1 MLIPILTT
9 VGIAAVT
16 AWLGFL
22 AVRYLLPT
30 MPNPATTIRAA
41 RQAARNRITR
51 DPLDYVMAWVARV
64 APSRLKVEQRTVAA
78 RTSVE
83 QSAEREAHILTGFK
97 DGEEP
102 KLGFKVFAIAMFVAW
117 LFIVLPAVIIIDFPI
132 VRAVSGDNILAA
144 VFGCLLLI
152 ALPVISSLV
161 LGFLFEKWRS
171 GAIKEWLFSGLLI
184 FLVSVFV
191 ALVSYLTSLGP
202 LRAEVEYANQIRTV
216 QQQIAMY
223 QEDGDQNAINFAQQN
238 LDELRAQEKRSAQ
251 WNTALVPIAATAEF
265 ATGFFLPI
273 AIPLLLL
280 ADAKSSRRKAQG
292 ALVTSENRGTRQR
305 ARQYRR
311 LALAFQRLGI
321 TQLELQQH
329 FATIA
334 SENNTDQTGINAA
347 QNMVAQEILDQARAT
362 EDPTPAPPADQTI
375 TTQIAPT
382 AEAAVPP
389 PADRTQTRENNRTN
403 TAPTEGARQGPAGTP
418 APVAVLDRDDFD
430 LPDASFDL
438 N

>member
-1 MLIPILTT
+1 MLTPILTT

-22 AVRYLLPT
+22 AVRYLLPN

-41 RQAARNRITR
+41 RQAARNRVTR
-51 DPLDYVMAWVARV
+51 DPLDYVRVWVARV

-78 RTSVE
+78 QTTVE
-83 QSAEREAHILTGFK
+83 QSTARETHILTAFK
-97 DGEEP
+97 DGKEP

-117 LFIVLPAVIIIDFPI
+117 LFVVLPAVIIIDFPI
-132 VRAVSGDNILAA
+132 VKAVSGDNVLAA
-144 VFGCLLLI
+144 VFGSLLLI
-152 ALPVISSLV
+152 AGPVISSLV
-161 LGFLFEKWRS
+161 LGFFFEKWRS
-171 GAIKEWLFSGLLI
+171 GAIKDGLFSGLLI
-184 FLVSVFV
+184 GLVGIFV
-191 ALVSYLTSLGP
+191 ALVWYLTTLAP

-238 LDELRAQEKRSAQ
+238 LDELRAEERRSAE

-280 ADAKSSRRKAQG
+280 ADAKSSRRKAEG
-292 ALVTSENRGTRQR
+292 ALVTSGTRVTRQR

-311 LALAFQRLGI
+311 LALTFQRLGI

-329 FATIA
+329 FATVA
-334 SENNTDQTGINAA
+334 AENNADQTGINAA
-347 QNMVAQEILDQARAT
+347 QNMVAEEILDQARAT

-375 TTQIAPT
+375 TTEIAPT
-382 AEAAVPP
+382 TEIAVPP
-389 PADRTQTRENNRTN
+389 PADRTQTRENNRT
-403 TAPTEGARQGPAGTP
+403 TTPTGGARQGPAGAP
-418 APVAVLDRDDFD
+418 APVTVLDRDDFD
-430 LPDASFDL
+430 LPDTSFDL